1 MTIFLGD
8 QAKRLY
14 YMRDIPLGSIGVF
27 MSHTQEFIYWYCNG
41 YTFDTG
47 FAYTEAE
54 ALLIAKRNFK

>member
-1 MTIFLGD
+1 
-8 QAKRLY
+8 
-14 YMRDIPLGSIGVF
+14 MRDIPLGSIGVF

-54 ALLIAKRNFK
+54 ALQIAKRNFK